1 MKKVLLT
8 GGIGS
13 GKSAVADVFRSRGGF
28 VYDSDAAALDLY
40 RTSRTLRKQIR
51 EEFGP
56 SVLTP
61 EGVDTQLLAS
71 RVFGNPD
78 KLAALETI
86 VHPAVMKDFLKK
98 AKGSELAVME
108 SAIAASKP
116 LFDGFFDIIVYVDAP
131 EAQRLERACRRD
143 GSSPEQVRKRMAAQQ
158 PPLRADFVIE
168 NDSDLTALQQKAAAV
183 WNDLCELN

>member
-51 EEFGP
+51 EEFEP

-71 RVFGNPD
+71 QVFGNTD
-78 KLAALETI
+78 KLAALEAF
-86 VHPAVMKDFLKK
+86 VHPAVMKDFLK
-98 AKGSELAVME
+98 
-108 SAIAASKP
+108 
-116 LFDGFFDIIVYVDAP
+116 
-131 EAQRLERACRRD
+131 
-143 GSSPEQVRKRMAAQQ
+143 
-158 PPLRADFVIE
+158 
-168 NDSDLTALQQKAAAV
+168 
-183 WNDLCELN
+183 